1 MLGLLTSL
9 PQKFLI
15 QSCEKLKKEFDE
27 AQGEQKP
34 EQIKVAS
41 LEFQVVSS
49 EEKPKPQAPK
59 TFKDIKK
66 EEITKFDK

>member
-1 MLGLLTSL
+1 MILRFYEEDLLAMSFEQMLGLLTSL

-49 EEKPKPQAPK
+49 EEKPNL
-59 TFKDIKK
+59 
-66 EEITKFDK
+66 